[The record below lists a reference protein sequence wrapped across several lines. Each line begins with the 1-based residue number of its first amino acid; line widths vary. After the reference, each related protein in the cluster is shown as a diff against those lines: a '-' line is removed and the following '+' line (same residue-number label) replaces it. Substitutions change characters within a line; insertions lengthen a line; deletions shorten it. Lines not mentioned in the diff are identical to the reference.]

1 MQLRHQILG
10 FAGLEPSQLSE
21 KQMDQTLE
29 DLLQESEA
37 EFGHSRQSKM
47 HATNKLLHRYYYKT
61 TLGSDHNVASREENK
76 FRQQADMQDGN
87 IKSMLENFGG
97 SSSANGDGSLTI
109 DYTKALS
116 KNLSQLKT
124 LKSRV
129 VRLHDDGLECAS
141 TLLSMDKDLYQ
152 KISQDIEKKMSTLK
166 VFTDSK
172 LRPEL
177 VRFNL
182 WETKKY
188 PLDVEKEIKV
198 TSDLITECKQHDA
211 ILTTF
216 LKHWKGVAGM

>member
-1 MQLRHQILG
+1 MVSSLCSWVQFTNFSKPRPLKEAPPTKEKPPAVSTVGFLHVWIQLRHQILG
-10 FAGLEPSQLSE
+10 FAGLEPSQLSD

-37 EFGHSRQSKM
+37 EFGH
-47 HATNKLLHRYYYKT
+47 N
-61 TLGSDHNVASREENK
+61 
-76 FRQQADMQDGN
+76 
-87 IKSMLENFGG
+87 
-97 SSSANGDGSLTI
+97 LT
-109 DYTKALS
+109 
-116 KNLSQLKT
+116 QLKT
-124 LKSRV
+124 MKAGV
-129 VRLHDDGLECAS
+129 VKLHDDGLECAS

-166 VFTDSK
+166 VFTDTK

-182 WETKKY
+182 WETKKFA
-188 PLDVEKEIKV
+188 LDVEKEIRA

-216 LKHWKGVAGM
+216 LKHWRGVAGM